1 MTANQISKRLTK
13 NNFSLENITIEKDMI
28 EVAVGYEERNGFGMV
43 NSTKTKTLAN
53 KIKKQFPECSY
64 TSQTGYGAIL
74 IWFNFTKNPLVSQNI
89 D

>member
-13 NNFSLENITIEKDMI
+13 NNFSLENVTINKDMI
-28 EVAVGYEERNGFGMV
+28 EVAVGYFERDGLGFV

-64 TSQTGYGAIL
+64 TSQTRYGAII
-74 IWFNFTKNPLVSQNI
+74 IWFNFRSNSFASQNI